1 MFRGAMDDALYEDAL
16 NPKERQKF
24 EKHILEANPELAQEI
39 IRKIESN
46 SKVIKQLSMK
56 FNELEA
62 NSHYLVSLE
71 STLARMEHEI
81 RAIIQ
86 SQELTLNELGYIKN
100 QLGIG
105 NKKRFLLKI
114 RGFIVAILKKN
125 NFVFM
130 FALRIRSFLQ
140 R

>member
-1 MFRGAMDDALYEDAL
+1 MDDAIDEDAL
-16 NPKERQKF
+16 NPKEQQKI
-24 EKHILEANPELAQEI
+24 EKYILEANPELPQEL

-56 FNELEA
+56 LNELEA
-62 NSHYLVSLE
+62 NSHYLVGLD
-71 STLARMEHEI
+71 STLARLEHEM
-81 RAIIQ
+81 RTLLQ

-130 FALRIRSFLQ
+130 SALRIRSFLQ